1 MRGKR
6 VGGSAGVSEHLLTT
20 SSAFLLPFL
29 SLPPDIARIF
39 RAAPKRKKETERVA
53 AQPPTPTSA
62 PWWSQK
68 SDESRIFYR
77 KKKKKIFTIQYLN
90 DILNSKWSPCWHR
103 TKSWAAFSFHW
114 RRDSTTV
121 QLSSINVQPVKKKN
135 MLVCSLHAVCGLA
148 ENLPPPPIPL
158 PEEESLAQ
166 MEERTD
172 VNTDKGWF
180 ECASAAK
187 SGGGGEWQ
195 KKKGRKTVA
204 SGEEKE
210 RQE

>member
-1 MRGKR
+1 MESMLAQDK
-6 VGGSAGVSEHLLTT
+6 VLGGVFFSLETRLYNRSIIFHQRPACEKKTCWCALFMPFAGWQKTC
-20 SSAFLLPFL
+20 LP
-29 SLPPDIARIF
+29 
-39 RAAPKRKKETERVA
+39 
-53 AQPPTPTSA
+53 
-62 PWWSQK
+62 
-68 SDESRIFYR
+68 
-77 KKKKKIFTIQYLN
+77 
-90 DILNSKWSPCWHR
+90 
-103 TKSWAAFSFHW
+103 
-114 RRDSTTV
+114 
-121 QLSSINVQPVKKKN
+121 
-135 MLVCSLHAVCGLA
+135 
-148 ENLPPPPIPL
+148 PL